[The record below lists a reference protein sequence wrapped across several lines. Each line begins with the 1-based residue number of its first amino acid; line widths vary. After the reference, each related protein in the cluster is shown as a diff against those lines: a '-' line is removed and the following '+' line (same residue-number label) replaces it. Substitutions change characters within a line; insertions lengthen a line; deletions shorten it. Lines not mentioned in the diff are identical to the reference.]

1 MTPANPFPIARVA
14 ALCLA
19 LTTAWS
25 AHAQGTG
32 TPGATGAGM
41 SSSFGSDGY
50 SVLPY
55 TRSGYVGLN
64 LGKPNWRTDCAP
76 GFNCDDGNVSVYLYT
91 GGLINDVLGV
101 ELGYVNTGSADRNG
115 GSVRGQG
122 VNLSLVARVPLGPF
136 NVFAK
141 AGGLYG
147 QTRVSADMA
156 SGMATGTERGW
167 GGAYAAGAGYDI
179 TPQSGVVLEWARNEF
194 RFPGGG
200 GRQAVDSV
208 SLGLVRRF

>member
-1 MTPANPFPIARVA
+1 MTHTHPFPIARVA

-19 LTTAWS
+19 LTAS
-25 AHAQGTG
+25 LPAHAQGTS
-32 TPGATGAGM
+32 TTGATGAGM
-41 SSSFGSDGY
+41 SSGFGSAGY

-55 TRSGYVGLN
+55 TRSGYFGLN
-64 LGKPNWRTDCAP
+64 LGKSDWRTGCAP
-76 GFNCDDGNVSVYLYT
+76 GFNCEDGNVSTYLYT
-91 GGLINDVLGV
+91 GGLINDVLGL

-122 VNLSLVARVPLGPF
+122 VNLSLVARVPLGAF

-147 QTRVSADMA
+147 QTRVSADVA
-156 SGMATGTERGW
+156 SGVATGTERGW
-167 GGAYAAGAGYDI
+167 GGTYAAGAGYDI
-179 TPQSGVVLEWARNEF
+179 TPQMGVVLEWARNEF
-194 RFPGGG
+194 RLPGGV
-200 GRQAVDSV
+200 GRQDVDSV